1 MGRFL
6 VTGYLSEHLSILSSF
21 QFSIACL
28 HHSSKYYKAFKMTN
42 DIRNKSDLTP
52 FIIHF
57 LEIYLS
63 GLEELKD
70 YLASTKIIYQNLNSK
85 IKLQIENKY
94 QDFLTGLLEATLF
107 SSSGLTMEEL
117 IKMSNKIEQT
127 LRKHI
132 HEINQ

>member
-63 GLEELKD
+63 GLEEL
-70 YLASTKIIYQNLNSK
+70 
-85 IKLQIENKY
+85 
-94 QDFLTGLLEATLF
+94 
-107 SSSGLTMEEL
+107 
-117 IKMSNKIEQT
+117 IKMTNKTEQT